1 MLKQYFKRILK
12 ALGILLLL
20 FLLLSTVLTLP
31 LRWINP
37 SSTAFTLRD
46 SRVTYDLTQYWT
58 QYDKVAPDILLAIIA
73 AEDQK
78 FPLHDGLDIES
89 IKKALSEKRSR
100 PRGASTIS
108 QQLVKNLYLW
118 PGRSLFRKGV
128 EAWLTLCM
136 EFFVSKKRILELYVN
151 VVEFGPGVYGAGLA
165 SYTFFKRS
173 PDKVNRLQAS
183 LLAAVLPNPK
193 QYSVKQPSRYV
204 YDRAYNIRRSM
215 WALGDLGYLESIK

>member
-1 MLKQYFKRILK
+1 MLKQKINQTVK
-12 ALGILLLL
+12 IIGILFLL

-31 LRWINP
+31 LRWINL

-46 SRVTYDLTQYWT
+46 DQVDYDLTDHWVS
-58 QYDKVAPDILLAIIA
+58 YDQISPNILLAIIA

-78 FPLHDGLDIES
+78 FPDHDGFDIES

-108 QQLVKNLYLW
+108 QQLVKNIYLW

-128 EAWLTLCM
+128 EAWLTLCL
-136 EFFVSKKRILELYVN
+136 EFYVNKKRILEIYAN
-151 VVEFGPGVYGAGLA
+151 VVEFGPGVYGVGLA
-165 SYTFFKRS
+165 SNKYFNRS
-173 PDKVNRLQAS
+173 AANLNRLQAS

-193 QYSVKQPSRYV
+193 KYSVQNPSDYV
-204 YDRAYNIRRSM
+204 YERGNTIRRSM
-215 WALGDLGYLESIK
+215 WALGDIGFLDTLK